1 MCIDPCACDPVHPR
15 ASADILALS
24 SCENI
29 VLSFSMH
36 QVLLADM
43 YLIGSATVTPEFE
56 HNVSQSCAEHPKN
69 PAGADAGYSV
79 ATFSVFEIPA
89 SAYDVHVDV
98 SPASPPQLFSFVS
111 SMQAVTQ

>member
-1 MCIDPCACDPVHPR
+1 
-15 ASADILALS
+15 
-24 SCENI
+24 
-29 VLSFSMH
+29 MH

-43 YLIGSATVTPEFE
+43 YLIGSASVTPELE

-69 PAGADAGYSV
+69 PAGTDAGNPV
-79 ATFSVFEIPA
+79 ATFSGFEIPA

-98 SPASPPQLFSFVS
+98 SPSSSPQLFSFVL